1 MKRFTNDQLNEAL
14 KRLLDQGDVV
24 IGKIRV
30 NDGENIVSYTALSA
44 CPTEHRE
51 GYRRALETAREVYI
65 RDVVYDPILFAKEHA
80 KSIAT
85 LE

>member
-1 MKRFTNDQLNEAL
+1 MKRLTNDELNKAL
-14 KRLLDQGDVV
+14 KELLDQGEVV
-24 IGKIRV
+24 IGEIRV
-30 NDGENIVSYTALSA
+30 DDSENIISYTALSA
-44 CPTEHRE
+44 CPPEHRD
-51 GYRRALETAREVYI
+51 GYRRALETARETYI